1 MKTFIGKSASGLQG
15 NPALDPANKGVAP
28 IAQARLDNIVSRAN
42 ARHQEALTVDG
53 ITAFIWRR
61 TKRGKFCTCRSMSGS
76 PQYRDSKSRV
86 MDPSGGSL
94 KQPSPTDDL
103 RFHDGIAPTPD
114 IGNSEVFVARGN
126 EVYAPPGSLEE
137 KINEAVF
144 TPDDD
149 EALFNNSSDEY
160 DPLMEASIDAL
171 ADGGPD
177 EEARLMKT
185 LEIALMGSETKR
197 CGICFG
203 TGQVDGYQLHG
214 GRRYVLD
221 YTESYGVLTCNGF
234 SVNRDKSPFTFS
246 GSVTDEPLEFLV
258 NLPTYFADVES
269 DPLVMLNTI
278 RTKYLLVEVFS
289 SGEWLT
295 FDRDYLLSRKGLNN
309 RGLRI
314 RVRVDSSLGL
324 DGVVEFTHVEF
335 TLIVNA
341 LPKLHLPD
349 LTIPFD
355 PALIEPII
363 NSNMELGAGVGELK
377 AGTLI
382 YETKH
387 NRLWRVTDASVKR
400 TTKNQIFGMEAQV
413 ILVARENYMNLLIP
427 YRERHKWLLPYA
439 GLERVQGIR

>member
-1 MKTFIGKSASGLQG
+1 MKTYIGKSSSGLQG
-15 NPALDPANKGVAP
+15 NPALDPANKGMAP
-28 IAQARLDNIVSRAN
+28 IAQARLDNVISRAN

-61 TKRGKFCTCRSMSGS
+61 TKRGKFCTCRSVSDS
-76 PQYRDSKSRV
+76 PQYRGVGAKV

-94 KQPSPTDDL
+94 KKPSPTDDI
-103 RFHDGIAPTPD
+103 RFNDSVAPSPDDGNA
-114 IGNSEVFVARGN
+114 EFFVVRGN
-126 EVYAPPGSLEE
+126 ETYAAPGSLEE
-137 KINEAVF
+137 KVNEAVF
-144 TPDDD
+144 TADED

-160 DPLMEASIDAL
+160 DPLMEASINAL
-171 ADGGPD
+171 TSGGPD
-177 EEARLMKT
+177 EEARLMRT
-185 LEIALMGSETKR
+185 LEVALMGADTKR

-221 YTESYGVLTCNGF
+221 FTESYGVLSLNGF
-234 SVNRDKSPFTFS
+234 SVDRSKSPIAFS
-246 GSVTDEPLEFLV
+246 GGVTSIPLEFLV

-269 DPLVMLNTI
+269 DPIVMLNTV
-278 RTKYLLVEVFS
+278 RAGYFVVEVFS
-289 SGEWLT
+289 DGEWVA
-295 FDRDYLLSRKGLNN
+295 FDREYLLSRRGLNN

-314 RVRVDSSLGL
+314 RVRVNDSLGL
-324 DGVVEFTHVEF
+324 DGVVEFSHVEF

-355 PALIEPII
+355 PALIEPVV

-387 NRLWRVTDASVKR
+387 NRLWRVTDASIRR
-400 TTKNQIFGMEAQV
+400 TTKNQMFGMEAQV
-413 ILVARENYMNLLIP
+413 VLVARENYMNLLIP
-427 YRERHKWLLPYA
+427 YRERHKWLRAYA